1 MRGDNGNGD
10 WESFTIRLVYLFNL
24 FSNLKSVG
32 SVIHW
37 SCVTE
42 GMLKLKINL
51 VVNKSK
57 VLA

>member
-1 MRGDNGNGD
+1 MGMGTGKV
-10 WESFTIRLVYLFNL
+10 LQLGLFIFL
-24 FSNLKSVG
+24 ICFQTYLKSVG